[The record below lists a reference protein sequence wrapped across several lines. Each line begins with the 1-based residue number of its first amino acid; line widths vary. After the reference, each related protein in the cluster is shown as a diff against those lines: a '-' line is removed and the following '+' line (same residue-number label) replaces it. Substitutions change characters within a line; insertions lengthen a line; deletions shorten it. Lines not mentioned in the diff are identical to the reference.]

1 MRAARALALVLVI
14 IVSASLLAGL
24 SYLVPSLFH
33 RGRIIVRAYAMGGDG
48 DSTQLTNASFSVWA
62 WAPTPNGTEFIPV
75 FNGTGPQAVIDLARL
90 VGWAKDWIRAYG
102 MAAIFSFEP
111 SIIIWASYPISLPN
125 GSVELVTQPSFQPL
139 NLSLP
144 LSGSGAVIDVM
155 VSSPFRTLLKANGKG
170 AGVAVRGL
178 GKVLPEQT
186 TTTTVTTTITGSW
199 TSSSVPCLGGPCVI
213 LYYLAPHVIKWYPN
227 DTGVAPISLAIALG
241 QPSNASEGLASLYV
255 SIITFSQAI
264 KQFSINGLMIAGS
277 AFDAATE
284 EYEETGNL
292 YQAVSKLSAQLGTTF
307 KFTSEAEVTESSG
320 VQVYVPTPYNVVQH
334 VRDIGQLYMVGQVA
348 LVNWTE
354 YIFNQDWPNDL
365 EPTGNW
371 YLGLQLTEVE
381 VAESDGAEAPVIYNW
396 WAYDPCVNLSE
407 WAYEQQVLM
416 QAPSY
421 FFGTGM
427 NSTCPLPNTPAPVIW
442 QDYATN
448 LTYYTSVNPGSQQE
462 YSYVDLSVN
471 GGETLLGIG
480 IDAGS
485 AIAWIIGTALMASQP
500 EIGAAVLVIAALL
513 DSFQYQYHSV
523 AEAVNSFFVD
533 NTYPSQYVNVYYS
546 DLTPVYVN
554 ASGYSFTLPKELIL
568 INVSSSPPPP
578 PTFDPPIGGMSRSM
592 NP

>member
-1 MRAARALALVLVI
+1 LRTKRALALVIAVM
-14 IVSASLLAGL
+14 VSASLLAGL
-24 SYLVPSLFH
+24 YLPELFH
-33 RGRIIVRAYAMGGDG
+33 RGRIIIRAYAIGNDG
-48 DSTQLTNASFSVWA
+48 NPTQLTNASFSVWA

-75 FNGTGPQAVIDLARL
+75 FNGTGPQAVINLSRL
-90 VGWAKDWIRAYG
+90 VGWAEDWIHAYG
-102 MAAIFSFEP
+102 KAAIFSFEP
-111 SIIIWASYPISLPN
+111 SIIIWVSYSIPLPN
-125 GSVELVTQPSFQPL
+125 GSVELVTKPSFQPM

-144 LSGSGAVIDVM
+144 LSGNGAVINVM
-155 VSSPFRTLLKANGKG
+155 VGHPFRTLLKANGRG
-170 AGVAVRGL
+170 AGIAVRGL
-178 GKVLPEQT
+178 AKVSPEQT

-199 TSSSVPCLGGPCVI
+199 TTSSVPCLGGPCVI

-227 DTGVAPISLAIALG
+227 NESTAPISLAIALG
-241 QPSNASEGLASLYV
+241 QPSNASEGLASLQV
-255 SIITFSQAI
+255 SIITFSQVI

-277 AFDAATE
+277 AFDAATDD
-284 EYEETGNL
+284 YGETGNL

-307 KFTSEAEVTESSG
+307 TFTSEAEVTEGSG
-320 VQVYVPTPYNVVQH
+320 VEVYVPTPYNVVQH
-334 VRDIGQLYMVGQVA
+334 VKDVGQLYMVGQVA

-354 YIFNQDWPNDL
+354 YIFNQAWPNDL

-396 WAYDPCVNLSE
+396 FAYDPCVNLSE
-407 WAYEQQVLM
+407 WAKEQQVLM
-416 QAPSY
+416 QSPSY

-442 QDYATN
+442 QDYDTN
-448 LTYYTSVNPGSQQE
+448 MTYFTSVNPNSQPE
-462 YSYVDLSVN
+462 YSYVDLFVN
-471 GGETLLGIG
+471 GGEMLLGIG

-485 AIAWIIGTALMASQP
+485 AIASVIGTVLMASQP

-568 INVSSSPPPP
+568 INLSSSPPPP

>member
-1 MRAARALALVLVI
+1 LRAARALALVIAV

-24 SYLVPSLFH
+24 SYLVPGLFH
-33 RGRIIVRAYAMGGDG
+33 RGRIIIRAYAMGGDG
-48 DSTQLTNASFSVWA
+48 DPTQLTNASFSVWA

-75 FNGTGPQAVIDLARL
+75 FNGTGPQAVIDLTEL
-90 VGWAKDWIRAYG
+90 VGWAEDWISTYG

-111 SIIIWASYPISLPN
+111 SITIWVSYPIPLPN

-155 VSSPFRTLLKANGKG
+155 VSSPFRTLLKANCRG

-213 LYYLAPHVIKWYPN
+213 LYYLVPHVIKWYPN
-227 DTGVAPISLAIALG
+227 NESMAPISLAIALA
-241 QPSNASEGLASLYV
+241 QPSNV
-255 SIITFSQAI
+255 SGRNDAYMTISITTFSQAI
-264 KQFSINGLMIAGS
+264 KQFTINGLMIAGS

-284 EYEETGNL
+284 EYDETGDL
-292 YQAVSKLSAQLGTTF
+292 FQAVSKLSPQLGTTF
-307 KFTSEAEVTESSG
+307 KFTSEAEVTESNG
-320 VQVYVPTPYNVVQH
+320 VGVETPTTDD
-334 VRDIGQLYMVGQVA
+334 DIGQLYMVGQVA

-354 YIFNQDWPNDL
+354 YIFNQAWPNDL

-371 YLGLQLTEVE
+371 YLGLQLTEAE
-381 VAESDGAEAPVIYNW
+381 VAESDGAVAPVIYNW

-407 WAYEQQVLM
+407 WAHEQQVLM
-416 QAPSY
+416 QDPGD

-448 LTYYTSVNPGSQQE
+448 MTYFTTMNPNSQQE

-471 GGETLLGIG
+471 GGESLLGIG

-485 AIAWIIGTALMASQP
+485 AIASIIGTALMASQP
-500 EIGAAVLVIAALL
+500 EVGAAVLVIAALL

-523 AEAVNSFFVD
+523 AVSVNSFLVG
-533 NTYPSQYVNVYYS
+533 NTLLNYYVNVYYS

-554 ASGYSFTLPKELIL
+554 ASGYSFTLPRELIL
-568 INVSSSPPPP
+568 INVSSSPPLP